1 MNKFKEQEIES
12 LFAKIFQL
20 GALAERALRDAVW
33 SLAHQDRE
41 IACNIVEGDDSV
53 DDLALEINTL
63 SFELIARYQPVASD
77 LRALEACIRM
87 ALELERIT
95 DLAVGISRVTL
106 DLDVRIKPLKTIQ
119 PMGEL
124 VVEMLNAAML
134 AFTKRDEEAAEK
146 IFAMDDDVD
155 DYENA
160 AFTEI
165 MEAVMEDPSLVSR
178 GGKLITVPRLL
189 ERAGDHATN
198 ITEQICYMLTGRR
211 VKATKYRR
219 PKPGEEAR

>member
-1 MNKFKEQEIES
+1 MNRQKDREIES
-12 LFAKIFQL
+12 LFAKIYQL
-20 GALAERALRDAVW
+20 GALAEKAMSDAVW
-33 SLAHQDRE
+33 ALAHQDRE
-41 IACNIVEGDDSV
+41 TARNIVEGDDSV

-106 DLDVRIKPLKTIQ
+106 DLDARIKSLKTIQ
-119 PMGEL
+119 PMGEK
-124 VVEMLNAAML
+124 VVEMLNSAML
-134 AFTKRDEEAAEK
+134 AFTKRDAAAAEK

-165 MEAVMEDPSLVSR
+165 MEAVMEAPSLVSR

-189 ERAGDHATN
+189 ERAGDHVTN
-198 ITEQICYMLTGRR
+198 LVEQICYMLVGRR

-219 PKPGEEAR
+219 PKPARETR

>member
-1 MNKFKEQEIES
+1 MIRYKDKEMES
-12 LFAKIFQL
+12 LFAKIYHL
-20 GALAERALRDAVW
+20 GALAENAMRSAVW

-41 IACNIVEGDDSV
+41 LARNIVEGDDSV

-63 SFELIARYQPVASD
+63 SFELIARYQPVAFD

-106 DLDVRIKPLKTIQ
+106 DLDVKIRPLKIIL
-119 PMGEL
+119 PMGER

-134 AFTKRDEEAAEK
+134 AMTKRDMSAAEK
-146 IFAMDDDVD
+146 IFVMDDDVD
-155 DYENA
+155 DYEGE
-160 AFTEI
+160 AFREI
-165 MEAVMEDPSLVSR
+165 METVMEAPSLVSR
-178 GGKLITVPRLL
+178 SSKLITVPRLL
-189 ERAGDHATN
+189 ERAGDHVTN
-198 ITEQICYMLTGRR
+198 ITEQICYMLVGRR

-219 PKPGEEAR
+219 PKPWEEAR